1 MYVNMSLAI
10 FSVSSKPNLSLDDTV
25 RSPWRLLS
33 GHERQLSPRCLPAA
47 GFFLQG
53 CVPLKMTKAELIEAL
68 AGLPDDT
75 EILTTQP
82 SSR

>member
-1 MYVNMSLAI
+1 MTRSGAHGGCC
-10 FSVSSKPNLSLDDTV
+10 PDTK
-25 RSPWRLLS
+25 
-33 GHERQLSPRCLPAA
+33 GNLPAA

-68 AGLPDDT
+68 AGLPDDA